1 MLDYINTTD
10 NHTKTCPLLVMGLGN
25 PLMSD
30 DGAGLELLKLVMEKA
45 ALTGDFSD
53 QIIFEDGGTLGM
65 SLLPS
70 IEDAEVVVFLDAVRT
85 GAEPGTVVLREKH
98 ELPGHYSRVIS
109 PHQIGLREV
118 SGAAQLR
125 GTLPDKMYLVG
136 IEVET
141 VEFVKAM
148 SPAVLQAV
156 PEAAE
161 RVLVLMRECLAEVE
175 DVGEVADG
183 KDGAC
188 TK

>member
-30 DGAGLELLKLVMEKA
+30 DGVGLEILKLVMEKVTLA
-45 ALTGDFSD
+45 GDFSN

-70 IEDAEVVVFLDAVRT
+70 IEDAEVVIFLDAVRT
-85 GAEPGTVVLREKH
+85 GAVPGSVILREKH
-98 ELPGHYSRVIS
+98 QLPGHYSRVIS

-118 SGAAQLR
+118 LGAAQLR
-125 GTLPDKMYLVG
+125 GTLPEKMYLVG

-148 SPAVLQAV
+148 SPAVLLAV

-161 RVLVLMRECLAEVE
+161 QVLLLMRECLADAAE
-175 DVGEVADG
+175 G